1 VNAAA
6 EEGDSGSVLN
16 YFRRMIRLRKSEPV
30 LIYGTYRLLD
40 RDNPEVFAYTRSL
53 GRRTLMVAL
62 GFSPGGGRTAVPAG
76 YTAGRILMNNLATS
90 PVQGAQL
97 VLLPYQAVVMELGRN

>member
-1 VNAAA
+1 
-6 EEGDSGSVLN
+6 
-16 YFRRMIRLRKSEPV
+16 
-30 LIYGTYRLLD
+30 
-40 RDNPEVFAYTRSL
+40 
-53 GRRTLMVAL
+53 
-62 GFSPGGGRTAVPAG
+62 VPAG